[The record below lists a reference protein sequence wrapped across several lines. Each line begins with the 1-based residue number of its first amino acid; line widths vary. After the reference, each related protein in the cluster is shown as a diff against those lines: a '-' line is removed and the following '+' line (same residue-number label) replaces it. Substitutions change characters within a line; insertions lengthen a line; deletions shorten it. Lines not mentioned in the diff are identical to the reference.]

1 MSKCTFFSP
10 ILILSGFL
18 TVFTT
23 QVKAV
28 NYVVVSTAN
37 SGSGSLEAAIDQ
49 ANSNSGADT
58 IVFNIANAVPV
69 TIDLFSALPEITE
82 TLTIDGTSEPGY
94 AGTPLITIDTSN
106 LLTPGV
112 AFTTAPGVDLTVDA
126 INVVPAAASVPE
138 PSSACLL
145 SLGLAGAAFL
155 VIRRNRT
162 QESSVRAT
170 P

>member
-1 MSKCTFFSP
+1 MLPASYRSARALGLWARLESYSSPPGASTTAFVSMSKRAFFSR

-18 TVFTT
+18 TTVFTS

-58 IVFNIANAVPV
+58 IVFNIANAGPV
-69 TIDLFSALPEITE
+69 TIDLFSALPEITQ

-106 LLTPGV
+106 L
-112 AFTTAPGVDLTVDA
+112 
-126 INVVPAAASVPE
+126 
-138 PSSACLL
+138 PSWSRVHYC
-145 SLGLAGAAFL
+145 SGC
-155 VIRRNRT
+155 
-162 QESSVRAT
+162 
-170 P
+170 